1 MRFFHLAISV
11 TLGAF
16 FAIAAPVFNVFWQET
31 NHPHMPYAETL
42 LVPASPC
49 PLVDSR
55 TCQEDCPNGLATD
68 MGGCPVCRCKT
79 LAGGSQPEKK
89 LFHYL
94 NFDGCKLINLFAQT
108 LLQYCT
114 HANINL

>member
-31 NHPHMPYAETL
+31 NHPHMPYAETS

-79 LAGGSQPEKK
+79 LAGGSQLEKTCSK
-89 LFHYL
+89 I
-94 NFDGCKLINLFAQT
+94 LIFMDANL
-108 LLQYCT
+108 
-114 HANINL
+114 